1 MQGAQVRSLVREL
14 RLCVSARVH
23 TGAHVCVLV
32 PQSCLT
38 LCSPMDCSPP
48 GSSPWDS
55 PGKNT
60 GVACCALL
68 QEIFPTQ
75 GLNPSLLCLLH
86 CQAGSL
92 PLVPPG
98 SGLIDIVH
106 AHVLS
111 CFHNVRL
118 CNPMDCSLPGSSVH
132 GILQSRMLEWVAIPF
147 SRGSSQPRD
156 RT

>member
-1 MQGAQVRSLVREL
+1 M
-14 RLCVSARVH
+14 CVCMCTHEHGRI
-23 TGAHVCVLV
+23 HVCVLV
-32 PQSCLT
+32 AQSCLT
-38 LCSPMDCSPP
+38 LCSLMDCSPP

-75 GLNPSLLCLLH
+75 GLNPHLLCLLH

-98 SGLIDIVH
+98 SGLIDTVR
-106 AHVLS
+106 ARVLS

-118 CNPMDCSLPGSSVH
+118 CDPMDCSLPGSSVR
-132 GILQSRMLEWVAIPF
+132 GILQARMLEWVAIPF

-156 RT
+156 QT